1 MRGTALR
8 WFAVI
13 ALGIALL
20 AVVLYF
26 ASTVDGRPP
35 AVGDYRLT
43 QSLSTDAG
51 VALTTT
57 SIEVEFS
64 EEVDHS
70 AAQDAFSIEP
80 DVSGAFSWSGST
92 MIFTPDASLPL
103 ETAFSVAIGTGIPDL
118 AGNRMTDPAASFDFR
133 TVGPPRVIGVDPA
146 DGSIDVALE
155 APILVTFSTLMDTT
169 TAEAAISLRP
179 AVPVELAWRQEVL
192 EITPLEPLAPD
203 RRYELIVDTDATDQG
218 GTPLA
223 ERSSTSFTT
232 VAAGFV
238 VDRVVPADA
247 IEGVAVGTG
256 ISVELDGEID
266 PASVSEDSLRIT
278 PDVAGTLDIVAPDGA
293 AGMLDDATRLLRFTP
308 SGPLPPN
315 TTFDVT
321 LASGL
326 GSIDGRVL
334 ARDLTWSFTTGA
346 PLPTLA
352 NQVLFLSDRSG
363 VANLWAMNPDGSNE
377 RQLSSE
383 MSPVT
388 AFAAAPDGRTFV
400 VGDGMRL
407 VAQRADGGDRR
418 ILTDAGVVE
427 FDPAFAPDGSALLF
441 GRADRA
447 TGSSLG
453 IWRRA
458 GLAGAAERIDLAS
471 DDAASPTP
479 DPVTGSP
486 VPLLRAPRYAP
497 DGSAIAWIDG
507 AGAVVLL
514 DVEEDERRRVPFAAL
529 EPPTWLPERGGLV
542 VSGVAAE
549 DAPRRPPA
557 PNAPV
562 APLDVATASGGPA
575 IAGLQLMR
583 ISPTGEVTP
592 VDAGAGGARVAAGAA
607 GRIAFVRLSAAGRA
621 GTLWITNRALT
632 AALRAVEG
640 DDRVARATFAPD
652 PDLLILERVT
662 ADGSPGGLWQLDE
675 VSGRLTQL
683 SADGSQ
689 PRFLP

>member
-1 MRGTALR
+1 MALR

-20 AVVLYF
+20 AVVLYL

-35 AVGDYRLT
+35 AVGEYRLT
-43 QSLSTDAG
+43 QSLSTDAS

-64 EEVDHS
+64 EEVDHE
-70 AAQDAFSIEP
+70 AAQRAFSIRP

-92 MIFTPDASLPL
+92 MIFTPDVSLPL
-103 ETAFSVAIGTGIPDL
+103 ETAFSVAIETGIPDL
-118 AGNRMTDPAASFDFR
+118 AGNRMTDPAAGFDFR
-133 TVGPPRVIGVDPA
+133 TVGPPRVIGVDPP
-146 DGSIDVALE
+146 DGSVDVALE

-169 TAEAAISLRP
+169 TAEAAISLQP
-179 AVPVELAWRQEVL
+179 AVPLELSWRQEVL

-203 RRYELIVDTDATDQG
+203 RRYELTVDTDATDQG

-223 ERSSTSFTT
+223 ERSSSSFTT

-247 IEGVAVGTG
+247 IEGVAVGTS
-256 ISVELDGEID
+256 IAAELDGEID
-266 PASVSEDSLRIT
+266 PASVSDDSLRIT
-278 PDVAGTLDIVAPDGA
+278 PDVAGTLEIVAPAGA
-293 AGMLDDATRLLRFTP
+293 AGMVDAATRLLRFTP

-326 GSIDGRVL
+326 RSIDGRVL
-334 ARDLTWSFTTGA
+334 ARDLAWSFTTGA

-363 VANLWAMNPDGSNE
+363 VTNLWAMNPDGSNE

-383 MSPVT
+383 MSAVT

-400 VGDGMRL
+400 VGDGLRL

-418 ILTDAGVVE
+418 VLTDAAVVE

-458 GLAGAAERIDLAS
+458 GLTGAAERIDLAP

-479 DPVTGSP
+479 DPATEAP
-486 VPLLRAPRYAP
+486 IALLRAPRHAP
-497 DGSAIAWIDG
+497 DGGAIAWIDE

-514 DVEEDERRRVPFAAL
+514 DVEKDLRRRVPFAAL
-529 EPPTWLPERGGLV
+529 EPPTWLPDGGGLV
-542 VSGVAAE
+542 VAGVAVE
-549 DAPRRPPA
+549 DAPRRQPA
-557 PNAPV
+557 PDVVPV
-562 APLDVATASGGPA
+562 PPLDVGAAGGRQA
-575 IAGLQLMR
+575 LSDLQLVR
-583 ISPTGEVTP
+583 ISPTGV
-592 VDAGAGGARVAAGAA
+592 VMRLDAAAGGARVAVGAA

-621 GTLWITNRALT
+621 GTLWLTDRALST
-632 AALRAVEG
+632 ASRAVEE
-640 DDRVARATFAPD
+640 DDRVARAAFAPD
-652 PDLLILERVT
+652 PDLLIIERVT

-675 VSGRLTQL
+675 VTGRLTQL
-683 SADGSQ
+683 SADGSH

>member
-1 MRGTALR
+1 MRGTAVR

-13 ALGIALL
+13 ALGVALL

-35 AVGDYRLT
+35 AVGEYRLT

-64 EEVDHS
+64 EEVDHA

-92 MIFTPDASLPL
+92 MIFTPEVSLPL
-103 ETAFSVAIGTGIPDL
+103 ETAFSVRIATGIPDL
-118 AGNRMTDPAASFDFR
+118 AGNRMTDPAAAFDFR
-133 TVGPPRVIGVDPA
+133 TVGPPRVIGVDPP

-179 AVPVELAWRQEVL
+179 AVPVQLAWRQEVL
-192 EITPLEPLAPD
+192 EITPLEPLEPD
-203 RRYELIVDTDATDQG
+203 RRYELTVDTDATDQG

-223 ERSSTSFTT
+223 ERSRTTFTT

-247 IEGVAVGTG
+247 VEGIAVGTS
-256 ISVELDGEID
+256 IAVQLDGEID
-266 PASVSEDSLRIT
+266 PASVGDESLRIT
-278 PDVAGTLDIVAPDGA
+278 PDVAGTLNIVAPDGA
-293 AGMLDDATRLLRFTP
+293 AGLLDPAARVLRFTP

-315 TTFDVT
+315 TTFSVT

-326 GSIDGRVL
+326 RSIDGRVL

-383 MSPVT
+383 MSPIT
-388 AFAAAPDGRTFV
+388 AYAAAPDGRAFV

-418 ILTDAGVVE
+418 LLTDAGVLE

-441 GRADRA
+441 GRADPA

-458 GLAGAAERIDLAS
+458 GLSGAAERIDLAP
-471 DDAASPTP
+471 DVEASPTP
-479 DPVTGSP
+479 DPASDPP

-497 DGSAIAWIDG
+497 DSGRIAWVDL
-507 AGAVVLL
+507 AGSVVIL
-514 DVEEDERRRVPFAAL
+514 DVATDDRQRVPFAAL

-542 VSGVAAE
+542 ASGVPAE
-549 DAPRRPPA
+549 DAPRWQPA

-562 APLDVATASGGPA
+562 APLDVATAGGDA
-575 IAGLQLMR
+575 VGELQLMR
-583 ISPTGEVTP
+583 ITETGQMLP
-592 VDAGAGGARVAAGAA
+592 LDAGTGGARVAAGAA

-621 GTLWITNRALT
+621 GTLWITNRALST
-632 AALRAVEG
+632 ATRAIEG
-640 DDRVARATFAPD
+640 DDRIAHAAFAPD
-652 PDLLILERVT
+652 PDLLVIERVT
-662 ADGSPGGLWQLDE
+662 ADGSPGGLWQLNE
-675 VSGRLTQL
+675 ANGRLTQL
-683 SADGSQ
+683 SEDGSQ